1 MIEESGG
8 QWAINSK
15 RRVRRRI
22 AAIGLVVVTVVV
34 LTIAVAMPV
43 LRSRPVAFY
52 FGRTPVPQTFVAAM
66 VTDLPFDPTS
76 SYYKTRVELLD
87 QTSSKAGYIIAGL
100 NKEAAERLVVMY
112 AQASEAAK
120 LGITISVSELEK
132 AVETY
137 VNEHALPDDID
148 ETARLRSA
156 EMRSYITLREISTA
170 YENRRTKETTVTS
183 KEIDDYF
190 AGWSW
195 RYMSSDGAQLTFAEA
210 HEQVTRDALANK
222 KFQQILLDRS
232 QLLSASLAEI
242 KGDTRYKQFMRWWN
256 IMFGIEVPD
265 NLQPLQ
271 IETVL

>member
-66 VTDLPFDPTS
+66 VTDLPFDLTS

>member
-43 LRSRPVAFY
+43 LRSRRVAFY

-137 VNEHALPDDID
+137 VNEHALSDDID

>member
-43 LRSRPVAFY
+43 LRSRRVAFY

>member
-137 VNEHALPDDID
+137 VNEHALSDDID

>member
-120 LGITISVSELEK
+120 LGITISASELEK

-137 VNEHALPDDID
+137 INEHALPDDID